1 LRVGAKIS
9 GIGQEKTDE
18 FFAFWG
24 FGILTAEFLI
34 IDLRRKT
41 RKKFLMT

>member
-1 LRVGAKIS
+1 VPKSRGLGRRKLIIFLLLGDSK
-9 GIGQEKTDE
+9 
-18 FFAFWG
+18 
-24 FGILTAEFLI
+24 ILTAEFLI